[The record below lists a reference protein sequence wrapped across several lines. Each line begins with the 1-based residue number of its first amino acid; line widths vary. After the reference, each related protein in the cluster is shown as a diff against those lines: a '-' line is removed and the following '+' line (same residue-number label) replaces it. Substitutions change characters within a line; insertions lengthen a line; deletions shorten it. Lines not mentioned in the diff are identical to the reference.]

1 MGYAQ
6 VSSPGSLICLF
17 VCLFCFALFCF
28 HRLTPNGK
36 KIPLRMFM
44 SNQSGYYLDFHIYRE
59 VEDPRTNQ
67 VDLEW
72 SDLRNAQTVTQKVQV
87 RPPSGLSF
95 VC

>member
-6 VSSPGSLICLF
+6 TSSPGSLIWF
-17 VCLFCFALFCF
+17 VCLFVLFCF
-28 HRLTPNGK
+28 RRLTPNGK

-72 SDLRNAQTVTQKVQV
+72 SDLRNAQTDTQKVQV